1 MGKGARNRLN
11 RTGAKQTL
19 AYRDARR
26 QVLREVNQELT
37 KATDRFFYDEVT
49 VILWVLHQQF

>member
-26 QVLREVNQELT
+26 QVLREVNQ
-37 KATDRFFYDEVT
+37 
-49 VILWVLHQQF
+49 